1 MKTDLFEF
9 PDVDFSCNTFFD
21 GMIRA
26 LLYTSSSCI
35 SFFFAVDDNYDNAKE
50 KKKTS
55 LFIFM
60 DRGKA
65 LFGL

>member
-35 SFFFAVDDNYDNAKE
+35 SFFFAVDDNYDNAKKR
-50 KKKTS
+50 KKKKRKKPVYS
-55 LFIFM
+55 FS
-60 DRGKA
+60 
-65 LFGL
+65 

>member
-35 SFFFAVDDNYDNAKE
+35 FFFAVDDNYDNAKKKNE
-50 KKKTS
+50 KNQ
-55 LFIFM
+55 FIHFH
-60 DRGKA
+60 G
-65 LFGL
+65 

>member
-35 SFFFAVDDNYDNAKE
+35 SFFFAVDDNYDNAK
-50 KKKTS
+50 KK
-55 LFIFM
+55 
-60 DRGKA
+60 
-65 LFGL
+65 